1 MIGGITQLKRYC
13 QNATFLVTLNL
24 ESYGSFLCV
33 IVVSY
38 LTKRYKLEGNM
49 EDIIKQAIDLRKA
62 AKYQESRALLE
73 TLLNDEDYAAKAHLQ
88 IAWSYD
94 NEGKEEEAIGHYLS
108 SLSGT
113 LSSVERFDALFGLAS
128 TYRSLGNYSESL
140 VYFEKTI
147 SEYPESIE
155 VQPFYAMCLYNLER
169 HKEATSLLLRVL
181 VSTTNS
187 AAIKEYQRA
196 ILLYAED
203 LDKKWQSQ

>member
-1 MIGGITQLKRYC
+1 
-13 QNATFLVTLNL
+13 
-24 ESYGSFLCV
+24 
-33 IVVSY
+33 
-38 LTKRYKLEGNM
+38 
-49 EDIIKQAIDLRKA
+49 
-62 AKYQESRALLE
+62 
-73 TLLNDEDYAAKAHLQ
+73 
-88 IAWSYD
+88 
-94 NEGKEEEAIGHYLS
+94 EAIGHYLS

-203 LDKKWQSQ
+203 LDKKWQS